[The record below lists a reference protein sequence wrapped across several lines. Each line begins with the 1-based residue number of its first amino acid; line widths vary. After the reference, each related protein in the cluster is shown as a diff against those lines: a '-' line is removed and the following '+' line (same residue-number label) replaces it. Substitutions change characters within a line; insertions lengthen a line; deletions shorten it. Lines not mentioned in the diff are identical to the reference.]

1 MGKVNLHNTGKKW
14 ENTEVSHIL
23 RYLADLE
30 LMRAHGIPS
39 VW

>member
-23 RYLADLE
+23 RYLAELE
-30 LMRAHGIPS
+30 LMRAHGIPN